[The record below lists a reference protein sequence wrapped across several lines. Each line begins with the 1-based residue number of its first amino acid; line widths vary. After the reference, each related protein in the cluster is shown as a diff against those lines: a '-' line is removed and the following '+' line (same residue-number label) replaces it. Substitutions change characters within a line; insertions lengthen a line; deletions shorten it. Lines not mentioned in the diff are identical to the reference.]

1 VVALGGSLE
10 VVSRMVDANPSAL
23 GEKLSGRRNVL
34 HYAIAEGAGVN
45 VIRYLTSRNP
55 SLVTEEDSFQA
66 LPLHL
71 ACTYCTSSSPSAV
84 LLHLLDLHPAAATS
98 LDRKLQTPLHRAC
111 RSRAS
116 MEMVL
121 ALIEAYPDALFLDDW
136 HGTSP
141 LEYAESMH
149 QRLSEPMPEVIE
161 VLGMAEDI
169 LRMNSEDGDRGT
181 TARPPSSSSSAESD
195 DDDDDDDAVVVG
207 GGGADRARMILA
219 HFRTIRWWGGIR
231 LAFERNVDL
240 ASLLDL
246 PPGVFPRLLRVLGTA
261 GAYSVLVHHPDVACG
276 FTSK

>member
-1 VVALGGSLE
+1 M
-10 VVSRMVDANPSAL
+10 MVDANPAAL

-34 HYAIAEGAGVN
+34 HYAIAEGVGVD
-45 VIRYLTSRNP
+45 VMRYLTSRNP

-71 ACTYCTSSSPSAV
+71 ACTYCTSSSSAV
-84 LLHLLDLHPAAATS
+84 LLHLLDLHPGAARS
-98 LDRKLQTPLHRAC
+98 LDHKLQTPLHRAC

-136 HGTSP
+136 HRTRP

-169 LRMNSEDGDRGT
+169 LRMNREDGDRGT
-181 TARPPSSSSSAESD
+181 TTRPPSSSSAESD
-195 DDDDDDDAVVVG
+195 DDDDDDDAAVVG
-207 GGGADRARMILA
+207 GGGADRVRTILA
-219 HFRTIRWWGGIR
+219 HFRTLRWWGGIR
-231 LAFERNVDL
+231 LTFERNVNL
-240 ASLLDL
+240 ASVLDL
-246 PPGVFPRLLRVLGTA
+246 PPGVFPRLLRLLGTE
-261 GAYSVLVHHPDVACG
+261 GAYSVLVHRPDVVCG